1 MAIYLGDFDVQQLY
15 LGDLDPSAA
24 YVGDTQIYPSSV
36 VITGLS
42 ITSTVNAN
50 YNGGTFNIR
59 VKSESDW
66 VLSVSDSSWITVS
79 PVSGTSGSVVV
90 AVTLPANDTGADR
103 DGYITAT
110 TTDNAYSAVCSIHQ
124 VYFVPYIERYFT
136 VISLADNNTCTF
148 NIPSYVT
155 SAIATSISYSTDD
168 GANWTTVN
176 VTSSNQNVTVSG
188 LSNGDKVLWKGI
200 AKKWA
205 SYFSRTRNSQFNC
218 SGQFALEGNIMSL
231 LSGDTFYPA
240 TQPEGN
246 EYFCSMFYSKTNLVD
261 AENLI
266 LTIPTPN
273 YDSYRE
279 MFSGCTNLVKGPQIL
294 CDSLASTSLYQMFQ
308 NCVKLNYVVCTASGG
323 LDSSIATANWMS
335 GVASSGT
342 FVKSPNATVGS
353 TQTATQW
360 GRGASGIPNN
370 WTVVDYGS

>member
-1 MAIYLGDFDVQQLY
+1 MALYIGDYEITQMY

-42 ITSTVNAN
+42 ITSTVNAK

-79 PVSGTSGSVVV
+79 PVSGTSGSNVVV
-90 AVTLPANDTGADR
+90 VTIPENDTGADR

-110 TTDNAYSAVCSIHQ
+110 TTDNVYSAVCSIHQ

-188 LSNGDKVLWKGI
+188 LSNGDKVLWKGT

-205 SYFSRTRNSQFNC
+205 AYFSRTRNSQFNC

-246 EYFCSMFYSKTNLVD
+246 EYFCSMFHTKTNLVD

-294 CDSLASTSLYQMFQ
+294 CDSLGSTSLYQMFQ
-308 NCVKLNYVVCTASGG
+308 NCSKLNYVVCTASGG

-360 GRGASGIPNN
+360 RRGSSGIPNN